1 MREQQLL
8 PSSAAKYFAMNL
20 CKGDW
25 AARPQIARSP
35 RSLPF
40 SGSPGSRDLRVLLV
54 CANAASSSEPFPRL
68 RYSQLFT
75 DSYFAFYT
83 HVNYSHTLT
92 HTHTH
97 THTHTLSLSSNPT
110 RPLHTLPGPRPCR
123 SLRPVEYWPST
134 RTIAGNSSFCSSSL
148 TLCIVI

>member
-97 THTHTLSLSSNPT
+97 THTLSLSLPT
-110 RPLHTLPGPRPCR
+110 PPA
-123 SLRPVEYWPST
+123 PST
-134 RTIAGNSSFCSSSL
+134 PSQDRGPVAPCAPSSIGPALGQSL
-148 TLCIVI
+148 AILRFVPPA